1 MGIAAKR
8 ILFLTSELP
17 YPPEQGGSLRTY
29 HLLRYAAERHAVSLL
44 SFAARPRETEPLEE
58 ACERVLTVPTP
69 HRSTP
74 DRLRTL
80 LLSLRPD
87 MADRLASP
95 TFAQTLHHTVTAYPF
110 DYVQAQSIE
119 MAPYGLMVQEW
130 LGDQAPA
137 LIFDDF
143 NAEYLLQRR
152 ALGADS
158 RDPRRWPNALYS
170 ALQWQRLRRFERQ
183 VCQRADRVIAVS
195 DADAAALRQLDP
207 DLAPVVVPNGVETSD
222 YRDLPAPPDDMREP
236 AVLFTGKMD
245 FRPNVDAVLWFH
257 RHVWPHVLKGHPD
270 ARFFVVG
277 KHPHPRLRSIREDPS
292 VVVTGYVPDVR
303 PYMAGATV
311 FVVPMR
317 MGGGTRLKLLEA
329 MAAGLPIVST
339 TMGAEGVDVTDREHL
354 LLADGPEAYAEA
366 VSQLIENTTARNEL
380 GQRAQARVIAWDWER
395 IAPRL
400 DAVYQT

>member
-1 MGIAAKR
+1 MGTAAKR

-17 YPPEQGGSLRTY
+17 YPPEQGGSLRSY
-29 HLLRYAAERHAVSLL
+29 HLLRHAARYHTVSLL
-44 SFAARPRETEPLEE
+44 SFAARPGEGQPLETI
-58 ACERVLTVPTP
+58 CERVLTVPTP
-69 HRSTP
+69 HRSTRE
-74 DRLRTL
+74 RLATL
-80 LLSLRPD
+80 LLSRRPD
-87 MADRLASP
+87 MADRLASR
-95 TFAQTLHHTVTAYPF
+95 TFAEMLQHTVTACAF

-119 MAPYGLMVQEW
+119 MAPYGLMVQTW
-130 LGDQAPA
+130 LGERAPA

-143 NAEYLLQRR
+143 NAEYVLQRR
-152 ALGADS
+152 AFVADS

-170 ALQWQRLRRFERQ
+170 ALQWHRLRLFERE

-195 DADAAALRQLDP
+195 DADAAALRRLDP
-207 DLAPVVVPNGVETSD
+207 NLSIAVVPNGVETSR
-222 YRDLPAPPDDMREP
+222 YRDLPAPPNDMREP

-257 RHVWPHVLKGHPD
+257 RNVWPRVLQEHPD
-270 ARFFVVG
+270 ARFYVVG
-277 KHPHPRLRSIREDPS
+277 KQPHPRLEPVMRDAT

-303 PYMAGATV
+303 PYMAGTTV

-339 TMGAEGVDVTDREHL
+339 TMGAEGVDVADREHVM
-354 LLADGPEAYAEA
+354 LADSPEAYAE
-366 VSQLIENTTARNEL
+366 VISHLIENSMARNEL
-380 GQRAQARVIAWDWER
+380 GQRAQARVITWDWER

-400 DAVYQT
+400 DAVYQA

>member
-1 MGIAAKR
+1 MGIAARR

-17 YPPEQGGSLRTY
+17 YPPEQGGSLRSY
-29 HLLRYAAERHAVSLL
+29 HLLRYATKHHAVTLL
-44 SFAARPRETEPLEE
+44 SFAARPREAEPLEE
-58 ACERVLTVPTP
+58 ICERVLTVPTP

-80 LLSLRPD
+80 LLSGRPD

-95 TFAQTLHHTVTAYPF
+95 TYAQTLYHTVTTYPF
-110 DYVQAQSIE
+110 DYVQVQSIE

-130 LGDQAPA
+130 LADRAPT
-137 LIFDDF
+137 LVFDDF

-170 ALQWQRLRRFERQ
+170 ALQWRRLRRFERQ

-207 DLAPVVVPNGVETSD
+207 DLSPVVVPNGVETSH
-222 YRDLPAPPDDMREP
+222 YQDLPAPPDDMREP

-257 RHVWPHVLKGHPD
+257 RHVWPQVRQEHPE
-270 ARFFVVG
+270 ARFYVVG
-277 KHPHPRLRSIREDPS
+277 KHPHPRLQPVRQDPT

-303 PYMAGATV
+303 PYMAGATL

-339 TMGAEGVDVTDREHL
+339 TMGAEGVDVADREHL
-354 LLADGPEAYAEA
+354 LLANSPLAYAKA
-366 VSQLIENTTARNEL
+366 VCHLLGDATAREQL
-380 GQRAQARVIAWDWER
+380 GQRAQARVVAWDWER

-400 DAVYQT
+400 DAVYQA